1 MILKERP
8 LTGQNAA
15 TVSASSL
22 EPPCRARYGPQPR
35 NPSGQRKLSLG
46 AGT

>member
-1 MILKERP
+1 MILKSKNGRS
-8 LTGQNAA
+8 NAA

-35 NPSGQRKLSLG
+35 DPSGQRKLSLG